1 MRKRWMLTAIILIVV
16 GITGLTFNKF
26 EMDDKTIMNVEK
38 EWTFDA
44 QTLNNITIIGT
55 SNDLDVK
62 FVNSDSN
69 TGSILV
75 NGNTDQET
83 IEKINL
89 ASIVD
94 NKYELDLATD
104 FKFQIFNMNFKS
116 TKIHITI
123 SLPKDHILDVVDIGT
138 NSGNFNIDQVLAKQA
153 TFTSKSGNVN
163 VINVIAEQ
171 ATITTYSGN
180 LKAENIQADDVL
192 LSTKSGNINA
202 DTVTGNLQTSV
213 NSGNIKIDN
222 LSGEV
227 TAKSSS
233 GNVAISQSTTHAAD
247 VTVASGNVTF
257 TTAEGFSGFY
267 ELRSNSGNIHAPD
280 SIGTSSE
287 IIKINTKSGNI
298 KVK

>member
-1 MRKRWMLTAIILIVV
+1 MRKRWILTAIILFVV

-26 EMDDKTIMNVEK
+26 EVDDKKIINVEK

-44 QTLNNITIIGT
+44 QTLNNITVNGT

-62 FVNSDSN
+62 FITSDSA

-75 NGNTDQET
+75 NGNTDQDT
-83 IEKINL
+83 IDKINM
-89 ASIVD
+89 ASIVN
-94 NKYELDLATD
+94 NKFELDLKTE
-104 FKFQIFNMNFKS
+104 FKFQFLNLNFKN
-116 TKIHITI
+116 TKIYITV
-123 SLPKDHILDVVDIGT
+123 SLPKDYKLDVVDIGT
-138 NSGNFNIDQVLAKQA
+138 NSGNFNIEQVLAKQA
-153 TFTSKSGNVN
+153 TFNTKSGNVKVVN
-163 VINVIAEQ
+163 VLADQ
-171 ATITTYSGN
+171 TTITTYSGN
-180 LKAENIQADDVL
+180 LQAEDIHAETIS
-192 LSTKSGNINA
+192 LSTKSGNLTANTIM
-202 DTVTGNLQTSV
+202 GELQASV
-213 NSGNIKIDN
+213 NSGNIKIDD

-233 GNVAISQSTTHAAD
+233 GNVTISQATAHAAD

-257 TTAEGFSGFY
+257 TTAEGFGGFY

-280 SIGTSSE
+280 SLGTSTE